1 LGQIQRILFPED
13 LGHGKGVIVMSKKS
27 TPQAPPITSPRIK
40 HLAGIGL
47 KTPSKLTNK
56 QTQELAGSVER
67 HIQRKK

>member
-1 LGQIQRILFPED
+1 
-13 LGHGKGVIVMSKKS
+13 MAKKLS
-27 TPQAPPITSPRIK
+27 PPPASPLTSARVK

-47 KTPSKLTNK
+47 RTPSKLTNK